1 MLLVAAAVLFLVWAR
16 SQQKGFHLPGGDG
29 VAITI
34 AGGWAMLLLIWRL
47 FDKPDIQGAGATMG
61 IQWGIFG
68 AMLAAG
74 ALIVAGARV
83 RALHAPEPPNPA
95 ADDRLGLAGAARARA
110 DAGPAAPRRHR
121 GDRDAAR
128 PSWEGDARGA
138 AGPVARRARSRHA
151 ARRPLARADRRLG
164 DEPTTRL
171 PDDPSREETS
181 RLFDDPSRADTDR
194 LDEKPTTPDAVE
206 AHAARAAGRT
216 ARARSGTTTG
226 ADAPPSAPRY
236 RSSACSADDRGRE
249 PLSRLHLPD
258 RRARAR
264 TAPVL
269 HAHDARRVRASGRH
283 AGLGRPQRRRH
294 RQGPRRTHLHR
305 RRRPA
310 TSCASTPRARA
321 SRSTHSRRA
330 GAPPR
335 PGISRTS
342 SRRPRAR
349 AASA

>member
-1 MLLVAAAVLFLVWAR
+1 MSRFSAVPKELQLAAVAAIALALTLILPWYQKSFFQEGKVVQANVSAFGVFTFVEAAVLLVAAAVLFLVWAR

-95 ADDRLGLAGAARARA
+95 ADDDWVSPARRQRERA
-110 DAGPAAPRRHR
+110 PERRP
-121 GDRDAAR
+121 RDATAVTEMLRDR
-128 PSWEGDARGA
+128 PSWEGDAREA
-138 AGPVARRARSRHA
+138 PLDRSRRQGEEPTTRLGDDPSREQTA
-151 ARRPLARADRRLG
+151 RLG

-194 LDEKPTTPDAVE
+194 LDEKPTTRLPDE
-206 AHAARAAGRT
+206 ATRR
-216 ARARSGTTTG
+216 
-226 ADAPPSAPRY
+226 
-236 RSSACSADDRGRE
+236 
-249 PLSRLHLPD
+249 D
-258 RRARAR
+258 RRADGTR
-264 TAPVL
+264 PL
-269 HAHDARRVRASGRH
+269 WDDDGR
-283 AGLGRPQRRRH
+283 
-294 RQGPRRTHLHR
+294 
-305 RRRPA
+305 
-310 TSCASTPRARA
+310 
-321 SRSTHSRRA
+321 
-330 GAPPR
+330 
-335 PGISRTS
+335 
-342 SRRPRAR
+342 
-349 AASA
+349 